1 MGKQVGAGLLTVGN
15 LLLDTVNIVTKPL
28 FNTNLRFGRKDDI
41 NQSKFDKIFLE
52 PRGTHILVCSDKGES
67 FHVGYHEEHIKKLNS
82 LNGKNVKFLLWGES
96 SLRSFKN
103 ALLITSENK
112 FYVYSLIWND
122 DKNGHNESINR
133 SIFQIPPEKNITDV
147 K

>member
-1 MGKQVGAGLLTVGN
+1 M
-15 LLLDTVNIVTKPL
+15 
-28 FNTNLRFGRKDDI
+28 
-41 NQSKFDKIFLE
+41 
-52 PRGTHILVCSDKGES
+52 VCSDKGES